1 MTTLSITRALVELKT
16 LDNRINKAIT
26 SNTFILCKTKNRN
39 YQVLED
45 EFKKNTQ
52 AEFQSINDLVAR
64 RAQIKN
70 AIVKSNAKTEV
81 EVAGLKM
88 TVSEAIEYKQ
98 VIRYK
103 QELLEI
109 LKRQRQM
116 VTIDSEAHRQRVQAK
131 IDDNIKI
138 ICGKDTKADVQ
149 TIQSVTDGIM
159 KGDPVEVYDPLNL
172 DKVIKE
178 LEVSVDEF
186 SANVDYVLSESNA
199 LTAITV

>member
-16 LDNRINKAIT
+16 LDSRITKAIT
-26 SNTFILCKTKNRN
+26 TNTFILCKTKNRN

-178 LEVSVDEF
+178 LEVSVDEY

-199 LTAITV
+199 LTTITV

>member
-16 LDNRINKAIT
+16 LDSRITKAIT
-26 SNTFILCKTKNRN
+26 TNTFILCKTKNRN

-45 EFKKNTQ
+45 EFKKNTL
-52 AEFQSINDLVAR
+52 AEYQSINDLVLR

-70 AIVKSNAKTEV
+70 GIIKSNAKTEV

-178 LEVSVDEF
+178 LEVSVENF

-199 LTAITV
+199 LTTITV

>member
-16 LDNRINKAIT
+16 LDSRITKAIT

-45 EFKKNTQ
+45 EFKKNTLG
-52 AEFQSINDLVAR
+52 EFQSINDLVSR

-103 QELLEI
+103 QELLDI

-199 LTAITV
+199 LTTITV

>member
-16 LDNRINKAIT
+16 LDSRITKAIT
-26 SNTFILCKTKNRN
+26 TNTFILCKTKNRN

-45 EFKKNTQ
+45 EFKKNTLG
-52 AEFQSINDLVAR
+52 EFQSVNDLITR
-64 RAQIKN
+64 RTQIKN

-103 QELLEI
+103 QEFLDI

-116 VTIDSEAHRQRVQAK
+116 VTIESEAHRQKVQAK
-131 IDDNIKI
+131 IDENIKI

-149 TIQSVTDGIM
+149 TIQSITDGIM

-178 LEVSVDEF
+178 LELSIEEF

-199 LTAITV
+199 LTTITV

>member
-16 LDNRINKAIT
+16 LDSRITKAIT
-26 SNTFILCKTKNRN
+26 SSTFILCKTKNRN

-45 EFKKNTQ
+45 EFKKNTLG
-52 AEFQSINDLVAR
+52 EFQSINDLVLR

-109 LKRQRQM
+109 LKKQRQM
-116 VTIDSEAHRQRVQAK
+116 VTIDSEAHRQKVQSK
-131 IDDNIKI
+131 IDENIKI

-178 LEVSVDEF
+178 LEVSVDEY

-199 LTAITV
+199 LTTITV

>member
-16 LDNRINKAIT
+16 LDSRITKAIT
-26 SNTFILCKTKNRN
+26 TNTFILCKTKNRN

-45 EFKKNTQ
+45 EFKKNTLG
-52 AEFQSINDLVAR
+52 EFQSINDLVSR

-103 QELLEI
+103 QELLDI

-199 LTAITV
+199 LTTITV

>member
-1 MTTLSITRALVELKT
+1 MYDPLIINIPEDWNIQRDIRNPKNLYKEFTYGKRFDEIYDYTTLFCGAFKFESIISRAL
-16 LDNRINKAIT
+16 
-26 SNTFILCKTKNRN
+26 
-39 YQVLED
+39 
-45 EFKKNTQ
+45 
-52 AEFQSINDLVAR
+52 
-64 RAQIKN
+64 IKN

-103 QELLEI
+103 QELLDI
-109 LKRQRQM
+109 LKRQRQIA
-116 VTIDSEAHRQRVQAK
+116 TIDSESHRQRVQAK

-178 LEVSVDEF
+178 LEVSVEDF
-186 SANVDYVLSESNA
+186 TANVDYVLSEDRKS
-199 LTAITV
+199 VV

>member
-16 LDNRINKAIT
+16 LDSRITKAIT

-45 EFKKNTQ
+45 EFKKTTLS
-52 AEFQSINDLVAR
+52 EYQSINDLVTR

-103 QELLEI
+103 QELLDI
-109 LKRQRQM
+109 LKRQRQG
-116 VTIDSEAHRQRVQAK
+116 VTIESEAHRQKVQNK

-149 TIQSVTDGIM
+149 TIQSITDGIM

-178 LEVSVDEF
+178 LEVSVEEF

-199 LTAITV
+199 LTTITV

>member
-16 LDNRINKAIT
+16 LDSRITKAIT
-26 SNTFILCKTKNRN
+26 TNTFILCKTKNRN

-45 EFKKNTQ
+45 EFKKNTL
-52 AEFQSINDLVAR
+52 AEYQSINDLILR
-64 RAQIKN
+64 RTQIKN

-103 QELLEI
+103 HELLEI

-116 VTIDSEAHRQRVQAK
+116 ATIESESHRQKVQAK

-159 KGDPVEVYDPLNL
+159 KGDPVEVFDPLNL

-178 LEVSVDEF
+178 LEVSVENF

-199 LTAITV
+199 LTTITV

>member
-16 LDNRINKAIT
+16 LDSRITKAIT
-26 SNTFILCKTKNRN
+26 TNTFILCKTKNRN
-39 YQVLED
+39 YQILED
-45 EFKKNTQ
+45 EFKKNTLG
-52 AEFQSINDLVAR
+52 EFQSVNDLIAR
-64 RAQIKN
+64 RTQIKN

-103 QELLEI
+103 QEFLDI

-116 VTIDSEAHRQRVQAK
+116 ATIESEAHRQKVQAK

-159 KGDPVEVYDPLNL
+159 KGDPVEVFDPLNL

-178 LEVSVDEF
+178 LELSVEEF

-199 LTAITV
+199 LTTITV

>member
-16 LDNRINKAIT
+16 LDSRITKAIT

-52 AEFQSINDLVAR
+52 AEFQSINDLVLR

-103 QELLEI
+103 QELLDI

-178 LEVSVDEF
+178 LEVSIEDF
-186 SANVDYVLSESNA
+186 TANVDYVLSESNA
-199 LTAITV
+199 LTTITV